1 MIITTLT
8 LTAEEAMALAREL
21 DKHASS
27 CNSNGMLVT
36 FAGADTLPSVY
47 SKSKDGYV
55 PSVQYSRAPGQKP
68 ESPAGGIPLFP
79 K

>member
-1 MIITTLT
+1 MIIVTLT

-21 DKHASS
+21 DKHAGS
-27 CNSNGMLVT
+27 CNSNGMLIT

-55 PSVQYSRAPGQKP
+55 PRAQYSRAPGQNP
-68 ESPAGGIPLFP
+68 ESPPGGMPLFP